1 MLWACLHFPALAL
14 NLVEQGAAAPA
25 PRVVEVSHRQ
35 RRLVLHANA
44 AAREQG
50 VVPGMTIPT
59 AQGLVRDLQ
68 CRLYD
73 PAAEQQALTELGH
86 WAYEFTPHI
95 RCHGQHSLLL
105 EVGRSLKLFGG
116 ARPLARRLQ
125 QQLPAGFE
133 PYGLTFAPTDMAA
146 LLLARAHAET
156 HAGQALFFSLQSL
169 PACSVQWLER
179 R

>member
-73 PAAEQQALTELGH
+73 PAAEQQALRG
-86 WAYEFTPHI
+86 P
-95 RCHGQHSLLL
+95 S
-105 EVGRSLKLFGG
+105 VGRSSTGHH
-116 ARPLARRLQ
+116 
-125 QQLPAGFE
+125 
-133 PYGLTFAPTDMAA
+133 
-146 LLLARAHAET
+146 HAQRV
-156 HAGQALFFSLQSL
+156 AVVGRQALG
-169 PACSVQWLER
+169 R